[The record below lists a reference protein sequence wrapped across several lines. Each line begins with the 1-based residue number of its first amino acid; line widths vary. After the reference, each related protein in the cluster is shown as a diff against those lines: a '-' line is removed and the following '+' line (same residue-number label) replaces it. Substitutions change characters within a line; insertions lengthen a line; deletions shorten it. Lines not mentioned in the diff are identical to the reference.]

1 MSCSICG
8 AKGHTK
14 ARCLKVN
21 GINLNWKGFTS
32 FSAFK
37 RAQEHL
43 VPKHFRSRKGKQ
55 RVGHCQGWYALSSER
70 GVHYIGLV
78 GEWRT
83 KKQRK
88 GGLAGQSTNT
98 FYRRWISHDSKGGF
112 GTHGQNGTWPKE
124 ALQNGKLLGKKRC
137 NLHVAPV
144 TTTNISYRKSG
155 KKPNFCEPGREQS
168 NLITSVEQYLI
179 HRYANKKPA
188 RKTSGK
194 HASSSIM
201 TSTYSIRAGLKKD
214 IKSFFNQDN
223 KTNINIRLYNSIV
236 SSLGLPLLTEVNQ
249 PVLTMNA
256 YKKNPATITSASS
269 VGAGK
274 KATSGRKS
282 SNTKKKKK
290 KSPRIGLKS
299 NPYPNMTK
307 AKAGRNSPA
316 WYYHRG
322 NKNDIRILER

>member
-112 GTHGQNGTWPKE
+112 ERMAKTVHGRK
-124 ALQNGKLLGKKRC
+124 KLFRMGNC
-137 NLHVAPV
+137 
-144 TTTNISYRKSG
+144 SG
-155 KKPNFCEPGREQS
+155 KRGVTF
-168 NLITSVEQYLI
+168 
-179 HRYANKKPA
+179 
-188 RKTSGK
+188 
-194 HASSSIM
+194 M
-201 TSTYSIRAGLKKD
+201 
-214 IKSFFNQDN
+214 
-223 KTNINIRLYNSIV
+223 
-236 SSLGLPLLTEVNQ
+236 SLQ
-249 PVLTMNA
+249 
-256 YKKNPATITSASS
+256 
-269 VGAGK
+269 
-274 KATSGRKS
+274 
-282 SNTKKKKK
+282 
-290 KSPRIGLKS
+290 
-299 NPYPNMTK
+299 
-307 AKAGRNSPA
+307 
-316 WYYHRG
+316 
-322 NKNDIRILER
+322 